1 MGKGIAVIFKKK
13 FGGVD
18 DIKSQGQKPGGVAV
32 LKRGERYV
40 YYLVT
45 KEKYFHKPTYKTLE
59 SSLVA
64 MKEHCVSHG
73 IISLSMPR
81 IGCGLDGLQWPRVQ
95 NIIEEVFQDTDIKVT
110 VYTFCHSLQFYRYFF
125 LGQKPGGVAVL
136 KRGERYVY
144 YLVTKEKYFHK
155 PTYKTLESS
164 LVAMKG
170 HCVSHGIISLSMPR
184 IGCGL
189 DGLQWP
195 RVQNIIEEVFQDT
208 DIRVTVYTL

>member
-1 MGKGIAVIFKKK
+1 MAKHGISSIIHETKFQRKGTKVTQKLCEKRGDLFSCSENESLAHCISADARMGKGIAVIFKKK

-64 MKEHCVSHG
+64 MKEHCVS
-73 IISLSMPR
+73 
-81 IGCGLDGLQWPRVQ
+81 Q
-95 NIIEEVFQDTDIKVT
+95 
-110 VYTFCHSLQFYRYFF
+110 
-125 LGQKPGGVAVL
+125 
-136 KRGERYVY
+136 
-144 YLVTKEKYFHK
+144 
-155 PTYKTLESS
+155 
-164 LVAMKG
+164 
-170 HCVSHGIISLSMPR
+170 GIISLSMPR